1 MAARP
6 IIRMR
11 PLMATTPPPDS
22 DEVYYLRTSIPA
34 IHDITISGPF
44 HAQEAAL
51 PNLRLRL
58 AESSEATEMFEAAHR
73 GRPAAQPVLPREGG
87 PIDEIP
93 SHHIEV
99 ELLRVADARL
109 RRALPGPVYKVISS
123 EPLLSAAG
131 LPSQSPRPGF
141 GVAVRDMQVV
151 GSYLSAADARARAN
165 EVLNERM
172 PDYPGALR
180 KHITAVN
187 KGQDAMGVIITFPRN
202 STPIVPFVVMVSYDS
217 GVMLIP
223 VGIRCDPI
231 HGRMFSP

>member
-1 MAARP
+1 MA
-6 IIRMR
+6 I
-11 PLMATTPPPDS
+11 TPPPDS

-44 HAQEAAL
+44 HVQEAAL

-58 AESSEATEMFEAAHR
+58 AESSEATEMFEAATEG
-73 GRPAAQPVLPREGG
+73 GRLLNQFCHVRG

-123 EPLLSAAG
+123 EPLLGAAG
-131 LPSQSPRPGF
+131 LPSQSPRPGG

-151 GSYLSAADARARAN
+151 GSYVSAADARARAN

-172 PDYPGALR
+172 SDYPGALP
-180 KHITAVN
+180 KHVTAVN

-202 STPIVPFVVMVSYDS
+202 STPTVPFVVMVSYDS
-217 GVMLIP
+217 GVML
-223 VGIRCDPI
+223 DP
-231 HGRMFSP
+231 HGNPM